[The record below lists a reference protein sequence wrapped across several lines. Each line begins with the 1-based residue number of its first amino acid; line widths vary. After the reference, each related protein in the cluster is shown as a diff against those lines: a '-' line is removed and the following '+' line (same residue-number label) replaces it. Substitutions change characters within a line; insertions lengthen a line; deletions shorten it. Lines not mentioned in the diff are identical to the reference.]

1 MVSRVSNQ
9 AVLYLRSSKDRSDVS
24 IDAQRRELEALA
36 RQRDIVVVGEYTDV
50 VESGADENRPGL
62 TRLVADMR
70 GRPRA
75 WNTVILLDTS
85 RLARR
90 PFISVMFDRDAEKN
104 GVRVI
109 YKSVPDEDP
118 ITAVVIKSFMM
129 GMDQWHSLTSKRKGL
144 AGMAENVRQGF
155 RAGGRAPR
163 GYSLTKIATGAVRDG
178 SPVTKSKLE
187 PNADAPIVA
196 EFLRLRA
203 EGISRTALIR
213 QLNIRWPATSLIGI
227 EWNALTY
234 AGHTV
239 WNVHNE
245 FGSEGYKNG
254 AKRRSRSEWIIQR
267 DTHAALVSDAVAET
281 VLQRVERAS
290 RNDLRQTDATYLLT
304 GLLKTPSGDPWHGN
318 RTSRCEFYRAK
329 ALTGTR
335 SMAAARVDR
344 AVVETVGRDLQ
355 SPAFVAAAL
364 KATRE
369 KFAVTNADE
378 IAHAEGQIK
387 KIDEQTSRL
396 LDVATQLKGRGPVL
410 RKVDELERQREEI
423 EQRIVAWNKEDES
436 AQALADVTDAQVKAM
451 LRRLADEMELYER
464 HELKDF
470 LSTILERVELDP
482 DQATLQVCYRIP
494 LRGGNSVASPR
505 GFEPLLPP

>member
-304 GLLKTPSGDPWHGN
+304 GLLKTPSG
-318 RTSRCEFYRAK
+318 
-329 ALTGTR
+329 
-335 SMAAARVDR
+335 
-344 AVVETVGRDLQ
+344 
-355 SPAFVAAAL
+355 FVAAAL